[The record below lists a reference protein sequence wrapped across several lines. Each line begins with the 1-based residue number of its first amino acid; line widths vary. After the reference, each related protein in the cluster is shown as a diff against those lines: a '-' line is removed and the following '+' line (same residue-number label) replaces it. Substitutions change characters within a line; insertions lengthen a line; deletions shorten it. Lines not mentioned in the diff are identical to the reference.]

1 MSSRDSKSFARKAPR
16 ISPQEKVLVYCEDT
30 HSSLFYLRKAAQVFR
45 ASADV
50 RIAHSGYTD
59 PLGIVKSAIKSKA
72 GYDHIYC
79 VFDRD
84 SHENFNAATALA
96 REHKK
101 YITLIISN
109 PCFEYWHI
117 LHFGFTRRP
126 YIREGNRSSG
136 DSAIRELKQK
146 EGMNKYQKGD
156 GSDIFNM
163 LSERLEDAERHAK
176 QIFSIAKE
184 YSEYNP
190 STEVYKLIEKFRILG
205 KPTESPP

>member
-1 MSSRDSKSFARKAPR
+1 MSSRDFRSFARKAPR

-30 HSSLFYLRKAAQVFR
+30 HSSLLYLRKAAQAFR

-50 RIAHSGYTD
+50 KIAHSGYTD
-59 PLGIVKSAIKSKA
+59 PLGIVKSAIKSKSK
-72 GYDHIYC
+72 YDHVYC

-96 REHKK
+96 REHKNH
-101 YITLIISN
+101 ITLIISN
-109 PCFEYWHI
+109 PCFEYWYI

-126 YIREGNRSSG
+126 YIQEGNRSSG
-136 DSAIRELKQK
+136 DSVIKELRQK

-156 GSDIFNM
+156 KIDIFSM
-163 LSERLEDAERHAK
+163 LSERLEDAETHAEK
-176 QIFSIAKE
+176 IFSIAKE

>member
-1 MSSRDSKSFARKAPR
+1 MIYRDSKSFARKAPR

-30 HSSLFYLRKAAQVFR
+30 HSSLLYLRKAAQAFR

-50 RIAHSGYTD
+50 KVAHSGYTD
-59 PLGIVKSAIKSKA
+59 PLGIVTSAIKSKA
-72 GYDHIYC
+72 KYDHVYC

-96 REHKK
+96 REHKNN
-101 YITLIISN
+101 ITLIISN
-109 PCFEYWHI
+109 PCFEYWYI

-126 YIREGNRSSG
+126 YAREGNRSSG
-136 DSAIRELKQK
+136 DSVIRDLRQK

-156 GSDIFNM
+156 KIDIFYM
-163 LSERLEDAERHAK
+163 LSKRLEDAERHAK
-176 QIFSIAKE
+176 QIFSVAKE

-190 STEVYKLIEKFRILG
+190 STEVYKLIERFRILG
-205 KPTESPP
+205 KPTESQP